1 MKDTDFEVDSD
12 IVEFCDICM
21 AKTKHRTVGIAKQ
34 CFECMCVHIEINQNH
49 ACYGNDSHITGRRK

>member
-34 CFECMCVHIEINQNH
+34 CFECMCVHIEIN
-49 ACYGNDSHITGRRK
+49 